1 MIYLDNAATTRAYPE
16 VIDVMNEINKD
27 FYANPSSM
35 HLSGF
40 AAEKKMTEAKETL
53 LSLIGA
59 KSGEI
64 IFTSGG
70 TESNNQI
77 LLGTIFS
84 QIKRKPHIIT
94 SAIEHPSVLE
104 PAKALCDLG
113 CEVTYVS
120 PDENGVISAESIVKE
135 IRDNTRLISVMAVNN
150 ETGAINPIAD
160 IAKKVKEKRADII
173 VHSDCVQ
180 AMGNIKISVDKW
192 GVDAISLSAHKICGP
207 KGVGA
212 LYIRDK
218 VRVLPLILGGHQQKN
233 LRSGTQNL
241 PGIAGFVR
249 AAQITDENFSKKCA
263 HLFTLKETIIKR
275 LKDDG
280 SFLINNEGSMYSSHI
295 VSIRVKNVRAEVLL
309 HALEAHKICISAG
322 SACSTNKPAPSHV
335 LAAQG
340 FDRKHIEETIRVS
353 LGVYN
358 TMDEICEFCDILIK
372 EAKTLSRFTR
382 A

>member
-1 MIYLDNAATTRAYPE
+1 MIYLDNAATTCAFPE
-16 VIDVMNEINKD
+16 VTKIICQMNKD

-35 HLSGF
+35 HSLGYK
-40 AAEKKMTEAKETL
+40 AEKELAKAKEGLL
-53 LSLIGA
+53 LSIGA
-59 KSGEI
+59 KSGEL

-77 LLGTIFS
+77 LFGTLFS
-84 QIKRKPHIIT
+84 QIKRKPHIIV

-104 PAKALCDLG
+104 PVKMLETLG
-113 CEVTYVS
+113 CEVTYIA
-120 PDENGVISAESIVKE
+120 PDECGVIRAESIVSA
-135 IRDNTRLISVMAVNN
+135 IRDNMRLVSVMAVNN

-160 IAKKVKEKRADII
+160 IVKKVKEKNPEII

-212 LYIRDK
+212 LYVRDK

-233 LRSGTQNL
+233 LRSGTENL
-241 PGIAGFVR
+241 PGIAGFCK
-249 AAQITDENFSKKCA
+249 AAEIMSENFVKKSE
-263 HLFTLKETIIKR
+263 HLYVLKEEIIKR
-275 LKDDG
+275 LKETDG
-280 SFLINNEGSMYSSHI
+280 FIINNEGSMYSSHI
-295 VSIRVKNVRAEVLL
+295 VSIRVKNVRSEVLL
-309 HALEAHKICISAG
+309 HALESHGICVSAG

-335 LAAQG
+335 LLAQG

-353 LGVYN
+353 LGSFN
-358 TMDEICEFCDILIK
+358 TMDEIEEFCDILIK
-372 EAKTLSRFTR
+372 EAETLSRFVR

>member
-1 MIYLDNAATTRAYPE
+1 MIYLDNAATTRPYPE
-16 VIDVMNEINKD
+16 VVDVMNEMNKD

-35 HLSGF
+35 HSLGYT
-40 AAEKKMTEAKETL
+40 AEKELKKAKEGM

-59 KSGEI
+59 KSGELV
-64 IFTSGG
+64 FTSGG

-77 LLGTIFS
+77 LFGTIFS
-84 QIKRKPHIIT
+84 SVKRKPHIIV
-94 SAIEHPSVLE
+94 SAVEHPSVLE
-104 PAKALCDLG
+104 PARTLESLG
-113 CEVTYVS
+113 CEVTYVA
-120 PDENGVISAESIVKE
+120 PDENGVITASAVVKE
-135 IRDNTRLISVMAVNN
+135 IKENTRLVSVMAVNN

-160 IAKKVKEKRADII
+160 IAKKVKEKNPDII

-192 GVDAISLSAHKICGP
+192 GVDALSLSAHKICGP

-212 LYIRDK
+212 LYIRDGVK
-218 VRVLPLILGGHQQKN
+218 VLPHILGGHQQKN
-233 LRSGTQNL
+233 LRSGTENL
-241 PGIAGFVR
+241 PGIAGFFK
-249 AAQITDENFSKKCA
+249 AAQITDETFSKKCA
-263 HLFTLKETIIKR
+263 HLFALKETIIKR

-280 SFLINNEGSMYSSHI
+280 AFVINNEGSMYSSHI

-309 HALEAHKICISAG
+309 HALEAHGICISAG

-335 LAAQG
+335 LLSQG

-353 LGVYN
+353 LGIYN
-358 TMDEICEFCDILIK
+358 TMDEINEFCDILIK

>member
-1 MIYLDNAATTRAYPE
+1 MIYLDNAATTRPYPE
-16 VIDVMNEINKD
+16 VVDVMNEMNKD

-35 HLSGF
+35 HSLGYT
-40 AAEKKMTEAKETL
+40 AEKELKKAKEGM

-59 KSGEI
+59 KSGELV
-64 IFTSGG
+64 FTSGG

-77 LLGTIFS
+77 LFGTIFS
-84 QIKRKPHIIT
+84 SVKRKPHIIV
-94 SAIEHPSVLE
+94 SAVEHPSVLE
-104 PAKALCDLG
+104 PARALSDLG
-113 CEVTYVS
+113 CEVTYVT
-120 PDENGVISAESIVKE
+120 PDENGVVRAESIVQEIKE
-135 IRDNTRLISVMAVNN
+135 NTRLVSVMAVNN

-160 IAKKVKEKRADII
+160 IAKKVKEKNPDII

-192 GVDAISLSAHKICGP
+192 GVDALSLSAHKICGP

-212 LYIRDK
+212 LYIRDGVK
-218 VRVLPLILGGHQQKN
+218 VLPHILGGHQQKN
-233 LRSGTQNL
+233 LRSGTENL
-241 PGIAGFVR
+241 PGIAGFFK
-249 AAQITDENFSKKCA
+249 AAQITDETFSKKCA
-263 HLFTLKETIIKR
+263 HLFALKETIIKR

-280 SFLINNEGSMYSSHI
+280 AFVINNEGSMYSSHI

-309 HALEAHKICISAG
+309 HALEAHGICISAG

-335 LAAQG
+335 LLSQG

-353 LGVYN
+353 LGIYN
-358 TMDEICEFCDILIK
+358 TMDEINEFCDILIK